1 MEIKKANELVQKIE
15 FQLKKDYKDSESNF
29 LNELR

>member
-15 FQLKKDYKDSESNF
+15 SQLKKENKDPDSSL
-29 LNELR
+29 LN